1 LQEGQVW
8 SCKESDIGDPRS
20 NITSAAQMSSAKQLT
35 QLAAMPN
42 LAVRRTVLL
51 SPSHA
56 AFADSDKRLIAWSGG
71 FSGIGQFRQHADDPL
86 EGDDRIASRIQ
97 PSQRSWR

>member
-1 LQEGQVW
+1 ML
-8 SCKESDIGDPRS
+8 RS
-20 NITSAAQMSSAKQLT
+20 PIQISGC
-35 QLAAMPN
+35 
-42 LAVRRTVLL
+42 
-51 SPSHA
+51 
-56 AFADSDKRLIAWSGG
+56 IAWSGG